1 MTNLLLTNRIHYVGL
16 GDRLDV
22 LGVAKHL
29 SEQGRV
35 KILQPRGWF
44 RQLDELVDL
53 FDLDCFYYHGK
64 PVDHE
69 EYHLHDPDGD
79 HAFYDDRDF
88 IRLSVDLD
96 LELPEKF
103 VTVQFD
109 GTHGHNRIRNP
120 KKIISEWRERGYDII
135 HVGGQAT
142 DDRFAPKAG
151 NLKNIAYAMSKSQGH
166 IGVDSG
172 MMHLAKFS
180 MDADKICVYTVMERK
195 TSFVH
200 TLERKGALVLTY

>member
-1 MTNLLLTNRIHYVGL
+1 MTNLLLTDRIRYVGL
-16 GDRLDV
+16 GDRLDA
-22 LGVAKHL
+22 LGVAKIM
-29 SEQGRV
+29 SKEGRV
-35 KILQPRGWF
+35 KILQPNGWF
-44 RQLDELVDL
+44 RQLEELTEL
-53 FDLDCFYYHGK
+53 FDLNCVYYHGK
-64 PVDHE
+64 PVDYE
-69 EYHLHDPDGD
+69 TYRVHDPDGD
-79 HAFYDDRDF
+79 HKFWSVRDYP
-88 IRLSVDLD
+88 RLSVDLD

-120 KKIISEWRERGYDII
+120 NKILSEWRERGYEII
-135 HVGGQAT
+135 HVGGKAN

-151 NLKNIAYAMSKSQGH
+151 NLKNIAYAMSKSHGH

-200 TLERKGALVLTY
+200 TLERKGAQVLTY